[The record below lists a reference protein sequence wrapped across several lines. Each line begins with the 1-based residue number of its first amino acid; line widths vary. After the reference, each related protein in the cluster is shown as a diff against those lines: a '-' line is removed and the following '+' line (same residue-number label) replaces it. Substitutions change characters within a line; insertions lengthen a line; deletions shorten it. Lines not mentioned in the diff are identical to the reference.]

1 MDNAARTPRTR
12 APEQRREQLLD
23 AAENVLLRQGLSAS
37 TIADVAAAAGVAK
50 GTVYLYFESKDAL
63 LAGLRSRY
71 LTRFADAV
79 DSSVSSVRASPQ
91 TRLDRFVDGLFEF
104 SVVNQALHHLLFH
117 EAGFSEDDALAGA
130 RSILERVLADG
141 VTSGVFDPN
150 DPAISAGFL
159 LHGLHG
165 LLVDAMRADAAQ
177 RQRYTSAA
185 RELARRSV
193 TRGGKT
199 LS

>member
-193 TRGGKT
+193 TRGGKK